1 MTPPKAVPRPMP
13 ACRLRMM
20 VSPDT
25 RNSSMRMYQG
35 PTVIRPAAARAA
47 RRASFSGRI
56 SR

>member
-1 MTPPKAVPRPMP
+1 MI
-13 ACRLRMM
+13 

-35 PTVIRPAAARAA
+35 PTVIRPADVSALIRC
-47 RRASFSGRI
+47 SFSGRI